1 MAIEGDLHDMN
12 LAEIIQLN
20 CRNAE
25 EARVSLSH
33 EGRSGTLYFAN
44 GQVVHATHEGHSGE
58 EAIYEMLS
66 WPDGHFVIERDI
78 ASPQKTV
85 HLPWSVLLLHG
96 MQRLDEAQAQEGKEV
111 RAERTESAQNAQGV
125 LQELADSLDGF
136 VAASVV
142 DEQGVVVS
150 LVQNERFDEKQAA
163 AILSQETRQ
172 INQVSE
178 AMNAGAFEESITTTE
193 KYLFVTRP
201 IGQGR
206 YYAQVVITPDGNIGA
221 ARMYLADKAQ
231 DVFDSLSTGAR

>member
-1 MAIEGDLHDMN
+1 
-12 LAEIIQLN
+12 
-20 CRNAE
+20 
-25 EARVSLSH
+25 
-33 EGRSGTLYFAN
+33 
-44 GQVVHATHEGHSGE
+44 
-58 EAIYEMLS
+58 MLS
-66 WPDGHFVIERDI
+66 WPDGRFVIERDI

-96 MQRLDEAQAQEGKEV
+96 MQRLDEAQASSLPQEGKEV
-111 RAERTESAQNAQGV
+111 RTERTESAQNAQSV

-178 AMNAGAFEESITTTE
+178 AMHAGAFEESITTTE

-231 DVFDSLSTGAR
+231 DVFDSLSTGTR